1 MIVPPANFTPAITA
15 EPRNDAPFANISY
28 IPKYSPEFSAGMIF
42 AKYDIHEL
50 ERHSIMAE
58 VKDFDYYNWY
68 INIINFNLREPY
80 KSIKRYD

>member
-1 MIVPPANFTPAITA
+1 
-15 EPRNDAPFANISY
+15 
-28 IPKYSPEFSAGMIF
+28 MIF

-80 KSIKRYD
+80 KSIKRYDQINFLILVILIKI